1 MAGRGT
7 DILLGGNA
15 EYMARQQALNEG
27 VAESVVKG
35 EEKYVDD
42 EEYVNFFHIDAFY
55 RVKRADWDRIF
66 SHFKRQ
72 CDEEHKEVVNL
83 GGLHI
88 IGTERH
94 EARRIDN
101 QLRGRAGRQGDP
113 GSSRFF
119 LSLEDDLMRIFG
131 SDRISGLMQRL
142 GMEEGVPIEHGMV
155 TRAIERAQ
163 KQVEAQN
170 FAVRKHLLEYDDVM
184 NKQRESVYTLRREIL
199 EGKIH
204 LSEEE
209 VSDLRGYVLATA
221 EEIFDDRF
229 ERAVGKDADEDDW
242 DVPALGR
249 ELTQLFAL
257 DENDVKGIE
266 EMGNTELRD
275 HLWSKVLAKYEDK
288 EKIVPRDIL
297 TRVERD
303 IMLQIV
309 DQQWK
314 DHLYSLDHLKEGIG
328 LRGYGQR
335 DPLVEYKKESFALFQ
350 DMRIRI
356 EEEIVRYLWWLKPV
370 VERDGG
376 EPRVAAPVRPAA
388 KRPVPLN
395 YNNPQEQQQSVFAPK
410 AAAAPMG
417 VDDLVQDRQPFDSA
431 QGRPAR
437 VGGDDVIKTV
447 KRDEPKVGRNDPC
460 WCGSGKKFK
469 KCHGA

>member
-1 MAGRGT
+1 
-7 DILLGGNA
+7 
-15 EYMARQQALNEG
+15 
-27 VAESVVKG
+27 
-35 EEKYVDD
+35 
-42 EEYVNFFHIDAFY
+42 
-55 RVKRADWDRIF
+55 
-66 SHFKRQ
+66 
-72 CDEEHKEVVNL
+72 
-83 GGLHI
+83 
-88 IGTERH
+88 
-94 EARRIDN
+94 
-101 QLRGRAGRQGDP
+101 
-113 GSSRFF
+113 
-119 LSLEDDLMRIFG
+119 
-131 SDRISGLMQRL
+131 
-142 GMEEGVPIEHGMV
+142 MV
-155 TRAIERAQ
+155 SRAIERAQ

-184 NKQRESVYTLRREIL
+184 NKQRESVYTLRREVL

-204 LSEEE
+204 LSEDEI
-209 VSDLRGYVLATA
+209 SDERGYLLATA
-221 EEIFDDRF
+221 EEIFDDKIDQYI
-229 ERAVGKDADEDDW
+229 GKDVEEDDW
-242 DVPALGR
+242 DLPALGR

-257 DENDVKGIE
+257 DENDLRGLE
-266 EMGNTELRD
+266 ELPPDEVRD
-275 HLWSKVLAKYEDK
+275 TLWAKIVAKYEDK
-288 EKIVPRDIL
+288 EKLVPRDIL

-350 DMRIRI
+350 DMRSRI

-376 EPRVAAPVRPAA
+376 EAKVAVPARPAA
-388 KRPVPLN
+388 KRPAALS
-395 YNNPQEQQQSVFAPK
+395 YNNPQEQPKSIFAPG
-410 AAAAPMG
+410 AQPAAPPG
-417 VDDLVQDRQPFDSA
+417 VDDLVQDRQ
-431 QGRPAR
+431 PAR